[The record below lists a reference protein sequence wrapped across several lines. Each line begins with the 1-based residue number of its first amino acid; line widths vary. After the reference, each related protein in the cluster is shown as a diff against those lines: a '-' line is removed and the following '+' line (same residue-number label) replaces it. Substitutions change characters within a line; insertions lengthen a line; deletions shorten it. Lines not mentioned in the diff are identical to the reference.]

1 MEDIKGIVKE
11 EIEYFGI
18 TINDKK
24 NVFNTQKGIM
34 QGKAQM
40 ISNMSYNIICKS
52 CNKLLISKT
61 YWKCLALRTLW
72 NESDPSG
79 RKGGKKSYRRS
90 KMVSTE
96 GYWQRQDMRQIAP

>member
-1 MEDIKGIVKE
+1 MEDIKGISVKE

-40 ISNMSYNIICKS
+40 I
-52 CNKLLISKT
+52 
-61 YWKCLALRTLW
+61 
-72 NESDPSG
+72 
-79 RKGGKKSYRRS
+79 
-90 KMVSTE
+90 
-96 GYWQRQDMRQIAP
+96 